1 MSRRKPEP
9 KEKFLERIKEL
20 SYDEEDYQ
28 SYLKKI
34 EEMPLKSLR
43 CNTLKIS
50 PEELKKTLEDKGWK
64 ISQPWE
70 SYPEIMIVENE
81 LEPGE
86 IGRTFESLLGYYYI
100 QELASMLP
108 VISMNPQKRERVLD
122 LCASPGSKSTQIAA
136 KMENTGSLLSN
147 DMGVG
152 RMKILVSNI
161 ERCGVTNSVMTSRE
175 GVRYCQI
182 LKENGFEFDR
192 ILLDVPCTGEGTY
205 RSNPAGAKAWNP
217 KGIRSMSKVQKN
229 LFYSAFQL
237 LKEGGTLIY
246 STCTHGPEEN
256 EEVVD
261 YALKKFGKQIEIQ
274 DPGLPKELNT
284 RSGVTH
290 WQGKDYAEEVSKTAR
305 LHPQD
310 ANTEGFFISKFQ
322 KVNHEMEGPE

>member
-9 KEKFLERIKEL
+9 KEKFLERMKEL
-20 SYDEEDYQ
+20 SFDEEDYQ
-28 SYLKKI
+28 AYLNKI

-50 PEELKKTLEDKGWK
+50 PEELRKNLEEKGWK
-64 ISQPWE
+64 ISQPWK
-70 SYPEIMIVENE
+70 SYPEVMIVENE

-86 IGRTFESLLGYYYI
+86 IGRTFEALLGYYYI
-100 QELASMLP
+100 QELASLLP
-108 VISMNPQKRERVLD
+108 VISMNPEKEERVLD

-161 ERCGVTNSVMTSRE
+161 ERCGVTNAVMTSRE

-182 LKENGFEFDR
+182 LKENGFQFDK

-217 KGIRSMSKVQKN
+217 NGIKSMSKIQKK
-229 LFYSAFQL
+229 LFQSAFEI
-237 LKEGGTLIY
+237 LKPEGEIIY

-261 YALKKFGKQIEIQ
+261 FALKELGERIEIL
-274 DPGLPKELNT
+274 DPQLPSELNYRNGIT
-284 RSGVTH
+284 S
-290 WQGKDYAEEVSKTAR
+290 WQGKEFDERVSKTAR

-310 ANTEGFFISKFQ
+310 SNTEGFFVSKFK
-322 KVNHEMEGPE
+322 KVKP